1 MKYILYSC
9 THLFIRTIIFYRYLL
24 AVARNSFRKSNLP
37 KKKDSNWSSAHI
49 INPTNEFLRARGW
62 LVARG
67 PKRTDRRNVTKR
79 KCDGMAAG
87 TLTSRPMFKLWA
99 DVEARFRVCV
109 RSETDAMRAPPQAA
123 VFQPAQYTIVSSS
136 FARARPKPP
145 FSVTDRFYFPPAV
158 ARQHALRTIKLLD
171 FFLRAGNVYHAC
183 TWILVQKAK

>member
-24 AVARNSFRKSNLP
+24 AVARNSFRNSNLP
-37 KKKDSNWSSAHI
+37 KKKLIECTYNKSNQWNFWELADGWS
-49 INPTNEFLRARGW
+49 
-62 LVARG
+62 RG

-183 TWILVQKAK
+183 TWILV